1 MIQPDWGGRRSR
13 LFVLPGGD
21 SPWRRN
27 RSGHAGILG
36 VRSSPARAT
45 AQSISPSG
53 RSAVRV
59 LRGTGCTTRRN
70 GGMIFG
76 PHSSCGSRSAASA
89 LNRDS
94 GSELRGWT
102 TRFRTVETGRY
113 SQTAEISRA
122 YVSGITTKKR
132 LWRWPKDSA
141 DSAKSKRL
149 DPAKLDQAWAHA
161 HVSGSC
167 PRVVSTTPKASD
179 TLPQPQKVL
188 PGLVFNH
195 MAPYVEDFFPTGGFE
210 GQGVVERAEM
220 GNAGGRKRGGR
231 ERRER
236 GKCREEAGRAPRRD
250 LPADGEPEYEKTNRP
265 GGVVTCRDPDSPQTF

>member
-36 VRSSPARAT
+36 ARSSPARAT

-53 RSAVRV
+53 RNAVKV

-76 PHSSCGSRSAASA
+76 PHSSCVSRSAASA

-94 GSELRGWT
+94 GSGPRGWT

-141 DSAKSKRL
+141 ESAKSKRL
-149 DPAKLDQAWAHA
+149 DPAKVDQAWAYA

-167 PRVVSTTPKASD
+167 PRLVSTTPKASD
-179 TLPQPQKVL
+179 TLPQPPKVL
-188 PGLVFNH
+188 PGFVFNH
-195 MAPYVEDFFPTGGFE
+195 MAPSVEDFFPTGGFE
-210 GQGVVERAEM
+210 GQKTRGTGAP
-220 GNAGGRKRGGR
+220 GAGKMPRGGGEGAP
-231 ERRER
+231 ERSA
-236 GKCREEAGRAPRRD
+236 GKRRA
-250 LPADGEPEYEKTNRP
+250 
-265 GGVVTCRDPDSPQTF
+265 